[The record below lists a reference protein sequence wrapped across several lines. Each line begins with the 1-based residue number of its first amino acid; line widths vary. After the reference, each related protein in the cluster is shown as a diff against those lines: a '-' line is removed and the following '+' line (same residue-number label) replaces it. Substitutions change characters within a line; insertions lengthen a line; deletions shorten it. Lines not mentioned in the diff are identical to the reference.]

1 MAKKDSADQLLNL
14 LLNNGQDLLY
24 IKDSALRCA
33 LVSRSVADFFG
44 YDDTF
49 AFRGRTL
56 GDVLGGSVS
65 RDDEVADRQVLD
77 SAESRTVPL
86 RFRAADGC
94 IHEFQCLKTPLLQAD
109 GTLWGVLSVARDT
122 TGQEARLRKLTED
135 AAVYEAVIMNA
146 PLGVSVRDPLGN
158 LVMVNSA
165 WKKIWA
171 LTDEA
176 VQADM
181 NKSRISLEFD
191 DSDNYLA
198 AYSQEVRKI
207 YSEGGQLYIP
217 QLRVSTP
224 RPGAASWVSHHF
236 YALHSNEGRVEK
248 VVVLTE
254 DLSEQVRSRKALE
267 QSQINYRNLSEN
279 VPVGIFSA
287 ELRIGGPIL
296 FCNPAFKR
304 MFGFQEQESPIGMP
318 VDSFVS
324 DQELLAASI
333 PRLLQRGRADDV
345 ELLMRRVDGTDFWG
359 SLTIRLSSTDDAVVM
374 QGVITDI
381 SHRRESLEKLHKTVM
396 GTVSAMGRLVDMKD
410 PYTAGHQERVAHLA
424 TAIATEAGLSQERI
438 EGVNIAGKLH
448 DIGKMCVPAEILT
461 KPGAVSPEEMRLLKT
476 HPASGYNILKNIEF
490 PWPVAEYVLQ
500 HHERLDGS
508 GYPAGLTDRDICIE
522 AKILAVA
529 DVVEAMATRRPYRAG
544 KGLHEALQ
552 TVTLGAGIL
561 YDRRMTEICV
571 NLFLRKDYN
580 LPPY

>member
-1 MAKKDSADQLLNL
+1 MAKKDSPEHLLNL
-14 LLNNGQDLLY
+14 FLNNGQDLIA
-24 IKDSALRCA
+24 IKDTALRCTV
-33 LVSRSVADFFG
+33 VSRSFADFFG
-44 YDDTF
+44 CDDTF
-49 AFRGRTL
+49 AFRGKTL
-56 GDVLGGSVS
+56 GEVLGDAESK
-65 RDDEVADRQVLD
+65 DDEIADRQVID
-77 SAESRTVPL
+77 SMEPRTVL
-86 RFRAADGC
+86 LQYRSADGSL
-94 IHEFQCLKTPLLQAD
+94 HGFQCLKTPLFQAD
-109 GTLWGVLSVARDT
+109 GSLWGVLSVSRDT
-122 TGQEARLRKLTED
+122 TEQEQRLKKLQED

-146 PLGVSVRDPLGN
+146 PLGVSVRDSFGN
-158 LVMVNSA
+158 LVMVNTA

-171 LTDEA
+171 LSDSSLKKDMQKTRTELVFDETD
-176 VQADM
+176 
-181 NKSRISLEFD
+181 S
-191 DSDNYLA
+191 YLGG
-198 AYSQEVRKI
+198 YNQEVRKI
-207 YSEGGQLYIP
+207 YTEGGQLYIP
-217 QLRVSTP
+217 QLRVAEP
-224 RPGAASWVSHHF
+224 RPGGASWVSHHF
-236 YALHSNEGRVEK
+236 YALHNSEGLVDK

-254 DLSEQVRSRKALE
+254 DLTEQVRSRKALE

-287 ELRIGGPIL
+287 EFRVGGPIL

-304 MFGFQEQESPIGMP
+304 MFAFAGQDSPIGMP
-318 VDSFVS
+318 MDSFVA
-324 DQELLAASI
+324 DPELLSETI
-333 PRLLQRGRADDV
+333 PGLLDKGRADDV
-345 ELLMRRVDGTDFWG
+345 EIQMRRADGTDFWG
-359 SLTIRLSSTDDAVVM
+359 SLTLRLHHTDDAVVM

-461 KPGAVSPEEMRLLKT
+461 KPGVVSPEEMRLLKT
-476 HPASGYNILKNIEF
+476 HPSSGYNILRNIEF
-490 PWPVAEYVLQ
+490 PWPVAEFVLQ

-508 GYPAGLTDRDICIE
+508 GYPAGLTDRQICIE

-544 KGLHEALQ
+544 KGVHEALQ

-561 YDRRMTEICV
+561 YDRKMTEICV
-571 NLFLRKDYN
+571 NLFLQKDYN

>member
-146 PLGVSVRDPLGN
+146 PLGVSVRDSLGN

-191 DSDNYLA
+191 DSDSYLA
-198 AYSQEVRKI
+198 GYSQEVRRI
-207 YSEGGQLYIP
+207 YSEGGQ
-217 QLRVSTP
+217 
-224 RPGAASWVSHHF
+224 H
-236 YALHSNEGRVEK
+236 
-248 VVVLTE
+248 
-254 DLSEQVRSRKALE
+254 
-267 QSQINYRNLSEN
+267 
-279 VPVGIFSA
+279 
-287 ELRIGGPIL
+287 
-296 FCNPAFKR
+296 
-304 MFGFQEQESPIGMP
+304 
-318 VDSFVS
+318 
-324 DQELLAASI
+324 
-333 PRLLQRGRADDV
+333 
-345 ELLMRRVDGTDFWG
+345 
-359 SLTIRLSSTDDAVVM
+359 
-374 QGVITDI
+374 
-381 SHRRESLEKLHKTVM
+381 
-396 GTVSAMGRLVDMKD
+396 
-410 PYTAGHQERVAHLA
+410 
-424 TAIATEAGLSQERI
+424 
-438 EGVNIAGKLH
+438 
-448 DIGKMCVPAEILT
+448 
-461 KPGAVSPEEMRLLKT
+461 
-476 HPASGYNILKNIEF
+476 
-490 PWPVAEYVLQ
+490 
-500 HHERLDGS
+500 
-508 GYPAGLTDRDICIE
+508 
-522 AKILAVA
+522 
-529 DVVEAMATRRPYRAG
+529 
-544 KGLHEALQ
+544 
-552 TVTLGAGIL
+552 
-561 YDRRMTEICV
+561 
-571 NLFLRKDYN
+571 
-580 LPPY
+580 

>member
-77 SAESRTVPL
+77 SAEPRTVPL

-146 PLGVSVRDPLGN
+146 PLGVSVRDSLGN

-191 DSDNYLA
+191 DSDSYLA
-198 AYSQEVRKI
+198 GYSQEVRRI
-207 YSEGGQLYIP
+207 YSEGGQLYVP

-236 YALHSNEGRVEK
+236 YALHSSEGRVEK

>member
-77 SAESRTVPL
+77 SAEPRTVPL

>member
-1 MAKKDSADQLLNL
+1 MAKKDSPEHLLNL
-14 LLNNGQDLLY
+14 FLNNGQDLIA
-24 IKDSALRCA
+24 IKDTALRCTV
-33 LVSRSVADFFG
+33 VSRSFADFFG
-44 YDDTF
+44 CDDTF
-49 AFRGRTL
+49 AFRGKTL
-56 GDVLGGSVS
+56 GEVLGDAESK
-65 RDDEVADRQVLD
+65 DDEIADRQVID
-77 SAESRTVPL
+77 SMEPRTVL
-86 RFRAADGC
+86 LQYRSADGSL
-94 IHEFQCLKTPLLQAD
+94 HGFQCLKTPLFQAD
-109 GTLWGVLSVARDT
+109 GSLWGVLSVSRDT
-122 TGQEARLRKLTED
+122 TEQEQRLKKLQED

-146 PLGVSVRDPLGN
+146 PLGVSVRDSFGN
-158 LVMVNSA
+158 LVMVNTA

-171 LTDEA
+171 LSDSSLKKDMQKTRTELVFDETD
-176 VQADM
+176 
-181 NKSRISLEFD
+181 S
-191 DSDNYLA
+191 YLGG
-198 AYSQEVRKI
+198 YNQEVRKI
-207 YSEGGQLYIP
+207 YTEGGQLYIP
-217 QLRVSTP
+217 QLRVAEP
-224 RPGAASWVSHHF
+224 RPGGASWVSHHF
-236 YALHSNEGRVEK
+236 YALHNSEGLVDK

-254 DLSEQVRSRKALE
+254 DLTEQVRSRKALE

-287 ELRIGGPIL
+287 EFRVGGPIL

-304 MFGFQEQESPIGMP
+304 MFAFAGQDSPIGMP
-318 VDSFVS
+318 MDSFVA
-324 DQELLAASI
+324 DPELLSNTI
-333 PRLLQRGRADDV
+333 PGLLDKGRADDV
-345 ELLMRRVDGTDFWG
+345 EIQMRRADGTDFWG
-359 SLTIRLSSTDDAVVM
+359 SLTLRLHHTDDAVVM

-461 KPGAVSPEEMRLLKT
+461 KPGVVSPEEMRLLKT
-476 HPASGYNILKNIEF
+476 HPSSGYNILRNIEF
-490 PWPVAEYVLQ
+490 PWPVAEFVLQ

-508 GYPAGLTDRDICIE
+508 GYPAGLTDRQICIE

-544 KGLHEALQ
+544 KGVHEALQ

-561 YDRRMTEICV
+561 YDRKLTEICV
-571 NLFLRKDYN
+571 NLFLQKDYN

>member
-77 SAESRTVPL
+77 SAEPRTVPL

-191 DSDNYLA
+191 DSDSYLA

>member
-1 MAKKDSADQLLNL
+1 MARKDNPEQLLNL
-14 LLNNGQDLLY
+14 LLNNGQDLIY
-24 IKDSALRCA
+24 IKDTSLRCA
-33 LVSRSVADFFG
+33 AVSRSVADFFG

-49 AFRGRTL
+49 AFRGKTL
-56 GDVLGGSVS
+56 GEVLGQSVS
-65 RDDEVADRQVLD
+65 VDDEVADRQVMDGVEPRIVL
-77 SAESRTVPL
+77 L
-86 RFRAADGC
+86 RYRAADGA
-94 IHEFQCLKTPLLQAD
+94 IHEFQCLKTPLFHSD
-109 GTLWGVLSVARDT
+109 GALWGVLSVARDT
-122 TGQEARLRKLTED
+122 TGQETRLKKLTED

-146 PLGVSVRDPLGN
+146 PLGVSVRDRLGN

-176 VQADM
+176 VQADIA
-181 NKSRISLEFD
+181 KCRTSLQFD
-191 DSDNYLA
+191 DTDSYLA
-198 AYSQEVRKI
+198 GYGQEVRKI
-207 YSEGGQLYIP
+207 YTEGGQLYIP
-217 QLRVSTP
+217 QLRVSIP
-224 RPGAASWVSHHF
+224 RAGAASWVSHHF
-236 YALHSNEGRVEK
+236 YALHSSEGAVEK

-287 ELRIGGPIL
+287 ELRVGGPIL

-304 MFGFQEQESPIGMP
+304 MFGFQEQDSPIGMP

-333 PRLLQRGRADDV
+333 PRLLERGRADDV
-345 ELLMRRVDGTDFWG
+345 ELLMRRVDGSDFWG
-359 SLTIRLSSTDDAVVM
+359 SLTIRLNRTDDAVVM

-381 SHRRESLEKLHKTVM
+381 SHRRESLDKLHKTVM

-424 TAIATEAGLSQERI
+424 TAIATDAGLSQERI

-476 HPASGYNILKNIEF
+476 HPASGYNILRNIEF
-490 PWPVAEYVLQ
+490 PWPVAEFVLQ

-561 YDRRMTEICV
+561 YDRKMTEICV
-571 NLFLRKDYN
+571 NLFLRKDYSL
-580 LPPY
+580 LPY

>member
-1 MAKKDSADQLLNL
+1 MARKDNSEQLLNL
-14 LLNNGQDLLY
+14 LLNNGQDLIS
-24 IKDSALRCA
+24 IKDTSLRCA
-33 LVSRSVADFFG
+33 AVSRSMADFFG

-56 GDVLGGSVS
+56 GEVLGDQTV
-65 RDDEVADRQVLD
+65 RTEEIADRQVID
-77 SAESRTVPL
+77 SMEPRDVL
-86 RFRAADGC
+86 LQYRASDGSL
-94 IHEFQCLKTPLLQAD
+94 HGFQCLKTPLFQAD
-109 GTLWGVLSVARDT
+109 GSLWGVLSVSRDNT
-122 TGQEARLRKLTED
+122 EYEGRLKNLQED

-146 PLGVSVRDPLGN
+146 PLGVSVRDSVGN

-171 LTDEA
+171 LSDEA
-176 VQADM
+176 VSSDM
-181 NKSRISLEFD
+181 GKTRTALQFD
-191 DSDNYLA
+191 DTDSYLA
-198 AYSQEVRKI
+198 GYNQEVKRI
-207 YSEGGQLYIP
+207 YTEGGQLFIP
-217 QLRVSTP
+217 QLRVSEP
-224 RPGAASWVSHHF
+224 RPGGASWVSHHF
-236 YALHSNEGRVEK
+236 YALHNTEGRVDK

-287 ELRIGGPIL
+287 ELRVGGPIL
-296 FCNPAFKR
+296 FCNPSFRK
-304 MFGFQEQESPIGMP
+304 MFGFQGQDSPIGMP
-318 VDSFVS
+318 MDSFVADPEFIS
-324 DQELLAASI
+324 ATIPDLLE
-333 PRLLQRGRADDV
+333 RGRADDV
-345 ELLMRRVDGTDFWG
+345 EILMRRVDGSDFWG
-359 SLTIRLSSTDDAVVM
+359 SLTIRLHRTDDAVVM
-374 QGVITDI
+374 QGVIADI
-381 SHRRESLEKLHKTVM
+381 SHRRESLERLHKTVM

-424 TAIATEAGLSQERI
+424 TAIATEAGLSPERI

-461 KPGAVSPEEMRLLKT
+461 KPGVVSPEEMRLLKT
-476 HPASGYNILKNIEF
+476 HPASGYNILRNIEF

-508 GYPAGLTDRDICIE
+508 GYPAGLTDREICIE

-561 YDRRMTEICV
+561 YDRKMTEICV
-571 NLFLRKDYN
+571 SLFLQKDYS

>member
-1 MAKKDSADQLLNL
+1 MAKKDSSEQLLNL
-14 LLNNGQDLLY
+14 LLNNGQDL
-24 IKDSALRCA
+24 ISMKDTSLRCTA
-33 LVSRSVADFFG
+33 VSRSMADFFG

-56 GDVLGGSVS
+56 GEVLGEQVAGTE
-65 RDDEVADRQVLD
+65 EVADRQVMSGMEPRNVL
-77 SAESRTVPL
+77 L
-86 RFRAADGC
+86 QYRASDGTP
-94 IHEFQCLKTPLLQAD
+94 HVFQCLKTPLFQTD
-109 GTLWGVLSVARDT
+109 GSLWGVLSVARDT
-122 TGQEARLRKLTED
+122 TEYDGRLKDLQEN

-146 PLGVSVRDPLGN
+146 PLGVSVRDSVGN

-171 LTDEA
+171 LSDEA
-176 VQADM
+176 VAKDM
-181 NKSRISLEFD
+181 AKVRTALQFD
-191 DSDNYLA
+191 ETDNYLTG
-198 AYSQEVRKI
+198 YNQEVRRI
-207 YSEGGQLYIP
+207 YTEGGQLYIP
-217 QLRVSTP
+217 QLRVTEP
-224 RPGAASWVSHHF
+224 RQGGASWVSHHF
-236 YALHSNEGRVEK
+236 YALHNSEGRVDK

-279 VPVGIFSA
+279 VPVGIFSS
-287 ELRIGGPIL
+287 ELRVGGPIL
-296 FCNPAFKR
+296 FCNPSFRKMFAFQ
-304 MFGFQEQESPIGMP
+304 GQDSPIGMP
-318 VDSFVS
+318 MDSFIT
-324 DQELLAASI
+324 DPEFFAQAIPELLEK
-333 PRLLQRGRADDV
+333 GRADDV
-345 ELLMRRVDGTDFWG
+345 EILMHRVDGTDFWG
-359 SLTIRLSSTDDAVVM
+359 SLTIRLHRTDDAVVM

-381 SHRRESLEKLHKTVM
+381 SHRRESLERLHKTVM

-461 KPGAVSPEEMRLLKT
+461 KPGVVSPEEMRLLKT
-476 HPASGYNILKNIEF
+476 HPASGYNILRNIEF

-561 YDRRMTEICV
+561 YDRKMTEICV
-571 NLFLRKDYN
+571 SLFLQKDYS